1 MEFNLTHNRE
11 VKTSEGARYFWHK
24 HNRRQLKIEKHFI
37 PKISNAIKDQYRSF
51 LNAIEKRGYEYAK
64 ANLFLIIK
72 FQPIAEII
80 KELYLKSAFI
90 ESNYVLNYLRRKK
103 KNASG
108 KIEYKLFSF
117 ETKKI
122 PPAPILGLGFE
133 ELAPVIDQYF
143 EIYLLNKS
151 ALPITKTTRDFIR
164 DHLINEVDR
173 GVPLNL
179 AIENF
184 ETLALTGGGYKSLPR
199 AVMIARTESTR
210 ALSFGGLIGAYM
222 SEVDVD
228 KVWVTSDDERV
239 RGLPNYSAR
248 YSHVDLDLN
257 EAPLMEG
264 FYNGERIRFPGDPEA
279 SVKNTVRCRCT
290 MFFKEKPEPEDIEE
304 RDLDNFLLAFDS
316 GLINGLQATLLA
328 EELEELQNERD
339 N

>member
-37 PKISNAIKDQYRSF
+37 PKISNAINDQYRSF
-51 LNAIEKRGYEYAK
+51 LDAIKDNGYEYAR

-72 FQPIAEII
+72 FGQIAEII

-117 ETKKI
+117 ETKRVA
-122 PPAPILGLGFE
+122 PAFGLGFE

-164 DHLINEVDR
+164 DHLINEVDK

-184 ETLALTGGGYKSLPR
+184 ETLAFTGYGKSTPR
-199 AVMIARTESTR
+199 AIMIARTESTR

-222 SEVDVD
+222 SGVDVD

-239 RGLPNYSAR
+239 RGWPNYYAVFP
-248 YSHVDLDLN
+248 HVDLDLN
-257 EAPLMEG
+257 EAPLMDG

-279 SVKNTVRCRCT
+279 SIKNTIRCRCT
-290 MFFKEKPEPEDIEE
+290 IFFKEKPEPEDIEE

-328 EELEELQNERD
+328 EELEELQND
-339 N
+339 